1 MNALVTMTVVGGLLG
16 LSAHAQTQLPGIIPP
31 DSEIRVRMTTA
42 VSSRLNKAGDSISGV
57 VVSPEQFK
65 GSTVEGEIKEAKSS
79 GKLNKNSV
87 LNFTFKTLLYKDPSN
102 TSPDAKPTLIPV
114 QANVK
119 SMINSKGKENVDEEG
134 RIIEK
139 KSNVGKIA
147 LITGAG
153 AAAGAIFGGGKGAG
167 IGAAAGAAAAL
178 LFVSV
183 GVKGPEIHF
192 EPGSEFILTVKERA
206 DTAVQ

>member
-1 MNALVTMTVVGGLLG
+1 MKALVTVAAMMALWSISTC
-16 LSAHAQTQLPGIIPP
+16 AQAQLPGIIPP
-31 DSEIRVRMTTA
+31 DSEIRVKMTTA

-65 GSTVEGEIKEAKSS
+65 GSTLEGEIKEAKSS
-79 GKLNKNSV
+79 GSVKKKSV
-87 LNFTFKTLLYKDPSN
+87 LNFAFKTLAYKNPN
-102 TSPDAKPTLIPV
+102 IPSPDAKPIFIPV

-119 SMINSKGKENVDEEG
+119 SMVNSKGKENVDEEG

-139 KSNVGKIA
+139 QGNVGKIA

-153 AAAGAIFGGGKGAG
+153 AGIGALAGGGRGAG

-183 GVKGPEIHF
+183 GVKGPDIHF

-206 DTAVQ
+206 ATTGQ